1 MYYQV
6 PLKIDKQ
13 EDGLWRV
20 EAPSLQGCFVD
31 APTLADALHQ
41 IHEVIAMC
49 LDLDQEEGRPLPP
62 DVQMGETLPLRAVIS
77 VIPDEIE
84 FYRVLPDGHRVPASA
99 AAREKAAKGGT
110 KPGRKKRAA

>member
-6 PLKIDKQ
+6 PVKIDKQ

-31 APTLADALHQ
+31 APTLADALRQ
-41 IHEVIAMC
+41 IQEVIAMC
-49 LDLDQEEGRPLPP
+49 LDIDEEEGRPLPP
-62 DVQMGETLPLRAVIS
+62 DVQMGEALPMSAVIS

-84 FYRVLPDGHRVPASA
+84 FYRVLPNGQRVTASA
-99 AAREKAAKGGT
+99 AAREKAAKGGS
-110 KPGRKKRAA
+110 KQGRKKRAA